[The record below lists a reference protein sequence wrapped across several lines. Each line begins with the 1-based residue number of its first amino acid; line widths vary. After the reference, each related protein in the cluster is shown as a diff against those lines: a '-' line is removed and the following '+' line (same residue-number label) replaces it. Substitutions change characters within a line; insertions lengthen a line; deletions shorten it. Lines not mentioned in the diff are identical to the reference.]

1 MEKLALITARE
12 AFADVR
18 EGLLLRRRG
27 EAQTIR
33 ALCDLA
39 ACYRVSEAELFEPLD
54 EHLVTVGGEGT
65 PAVSEFLRLEV
76 AGLLGCSAGMATE
89 HIAAAIDLKFR
100 HPRLYEAVQSL
111 TIDSQRALR
120 AARRCRELGPAA
132 ADWVTDRWLPAQEG
146 LGWGAAFSLLDRLI
160 ITADADLAAE
170 RERKTREARGVWTW
184 GLDAGAMNLTGRLDV
199 LDARFLDVRLDE
211 LARLLV
217 GECPGLDHNQRRAKA
232 LGLLANPA
240 YALALLQQAAQGE
253 LPLVPV
259 LPAASRSRL
268 TTAPEPLDE
277 WSPPPPEDL
286 EPPEPAWA
294 MALGRAAVNVWPTT
308 TTEGPTSASPSGAPS
323 PGPDGRRA
331 GRPGVSG
338 PAGPVTPRTDPLPTD
353 PDRPGPAEPPIH
365 PEQGRALPAADLG
378 PAIDPALLTRLRP
391 TLGLAVHI
399 HSDALGGLTGAARVE
414 RAGHI
419 TTALLG
425 DLLGEGHGVV
435 VKVHP
440 VIDLPNLE
448 PADRYVP
455 TPRMRR
461 AVEQVFPREPF
472 PFSSRAAS
480 GLDLDHTVAYRPGRG
495 GQTAVGNLAPLS
507 RSVHR
512 AKTAGFWRVS
522 QPEPGRLVWMSP
534 LGYRYE
540 VTPFGTLVVPGEAR
554 SPSRSAGS
562 A

>member
-89 HIAAAIDLKFR
+89 HIAGAIDLKFR
-100 HPRLYEAVQSL
+100 HPRLFEAVQALS
-111 TIDSQRALR
+111 IDAQRALR

-259 LPAASRSRL
+259 LPSASRSRL

-277 WSPPPPEDL
+277 WSPPPPEEL

-294 MALGRAAVNVWPTT
+294 SVEPT
-308 TTEGPTSASPSGAPS
+308 G
-323 PGPDGRRA
+323 D
-331 GRPGVSG
+331 
-338 PAGPVTPRTDPLPTD
+338 PV
-353 PDRPGPAEPPIH
+353 
-365 PEQGRALPAADLG
+365 QGRALPAAGYGPAGPPDLG
-378 PAIDPALLTRLRP
+378 PVIDPALLGRLRP

-399 HSDALGGLTGAARVE
+399 HSDALGGLTGVARVE

-425 DLLGEGHGVV
+425 ELLGEGHGVML
-435 VKVHP
+435 KVYP

-461 AVEQVFPREPF
+461 AVEQVSPHEPF
-472 PFSSRAAS
+472 PFSSRSAS

-495 GQTAVGNLAPLS
+495 GQTALGNLAPLS
-507 RSVHR
+507 RTVHR

-554 SPSRSAGS
+554 SPSRNAVL